1 MKNSVHTYLGD
12 NMSIYIQLLFAS
24 FFWGS
29 NVVLMKLFLGK
40 IPFLFLATIRVFL
53 SVSFLGIYLIW
64 KKISLQYGHQGQ
76 IFIIGTLAIY
86 LNFFF
91 TFIGM
96 NEVKGIDNAFMNALA
111 PAFTFLFGVLL
122 LKQKGSFKE
131 YLAIGFTLFA
141 FLLSIHFRIF
151 DIKRGFWY
159 LFFGMVLY
167 MLANVFIQK
176 WQLGRSLVFSFYEL
190 LYGFLLLLIHCLW
203 SGQIQVY
210 TLFNVSLGFW
220 FLFILISGVGF
231 AYIQVV
237 YIKAIADIGA
247 LKTSFFLSLNPIF
260 TYVESLVILKEK
272 FDWIHFLGFI
282 ILAFAIYLITNKK
295 EEISLP
301 HNNE

>member
-64 KKISLQYGHQGQ
+64 KKISLQYGHQGK

-151 DIKRGFWY
+151 DIKIQNYHSTYDSFLQGFDNDHCKHG
-159 LFFGMVLY
+159 LGSFRLHLY
-167 MLANVFIQK
+167 
-176 WQLGRSLVFSFYEL
+176 
-190 LYGFLLLLIHCLW
+190 
-203 SGQIQVY
+203 
-210 TLFNVSLGFW
+210 
-220 FLFILISGVGF
+220 
-231 AYIQVV
+231 
-237 YIKAIADIGA
+237 
-247 LKTSFFLSLNPIF
+247 
-260 TYVESLVILKEK
+260 
-272 FDWIHFLGFI
+272 
-282 ILAFAIYLITNKK
+282 
-295 EEISLP
+295 
-301 HNNE
+301 